1 MTEPIDWEAIWAPYD
16 EDTYRFVVERIYPF
30 DVVVDIG
37 AGDLRL
43 SSRVASI
50 ASWVY
55 AIERNP
61 DVLARADRYGQPENL
76 VAVCTD
82 ARQWPMPTDVTVG
95 VLLMRHCTP
104 KHFAEYV
111 ARLKAMG
118 CRRLITNARWKMG
131 VEEIDLRA
139 SAAVAYDPKRVGWFA
154 CQCGATGFTPG
165 EPQQVTDQVLN
176 TVVEVVNCPHC
187 LPVESVRE

>member
-16 EDTYRFVVERIYPF
+16 EEIYRFVVERIYPF

-43 SSRVASI
+43 SSRVANI

-61 DVLARADRYGQPENL
+61 EVLARADRYGQLENL
-76 VAVCTD
+76 VPICTD

-104 KHFAEYV
+104 EHFAEYV

-131 VEEIDLRA
+131 VEEIDFR
-139 SAAVAYDPKRVGWFA
+139 SAVAYDPKRVGWFA

-176 TVVEVVNCPHC
+176 TVVEVVNCPQC

>member
-43 SSRVASI
+43 SSRVANI

-61 DVLARADRYGQPENL
+61 QVLARADRYGQPENL

-82 ARQWPMPTDVTVG
+82 ARQWPMPGDVTVG

-104 KHFAEYV
+104 EHFAEYV

-131 VEEIDLRA
+131 VEEIDFR
-139 SAAVAYDPKRVGWFA
+139 SAVAYDPKRVGWFA

-165 EPQQVTDQVLN
+165 DPQQVTDQVLN
-176 TVVEVVNCPHC
+176 KVVEVLNCPQC

>member
-16 EDTYRFVVERIYPF
+16 EETYRFVVERIYPF

-43 SSRVASI
+43 SSRVANI

-61 DVLARADRYGQPENL
+61 QVLARADRYGQPENL

-82 ARQWPMPTDVTVG
+82 ARQWPMPGDVTVG

-104 KHFAEYV
+104 EHFAEYV

-139 SAAVAYDPKRVGWFA
+139 SAAVAYDPKRVGWYA

-176 TVVEVVNCPHC
+176 AVIEVANCPQCRVVH
-187 LPVESVRE
+187 

>member
-1 MTEPIDWEAIWAPYD
+1 MTEPIDWEAIWVPYD
-16 EDTYRFVVERIYPF
+16 EETYRFVVERIYPF

-43 SSRVASI
+43 SSRVANI

-61 DVLARADRYGQPENL
+61 EVLARADRYGQPENL

-82 ARQWPMPTDVTVG
+82 AHQWPMPNDVTVG

-104 KHFAEYV
+104 EHFADYV

-131 VEEIDLRA
+131 VEEIDLR
-139 SAAVAYDPKRVGWFA
+139 SAVPYNPALVGWYA
-154 CQCGATGFTPG
+154 CQCGSVGFTPG
-165 EPQQVTDQVLN
+165 DPQQVTDQVLN

-187 LPVESVRE
+187 VPVESVRE

>member
-1 MTEPIDWEAIWAPYD
+1 MSALIDWEAIWAPYD

-43 SSRVASI
+43 SSRVANI

-61 DVLARADRYGQPENL
+61 EVLGRADRYSHPDNL

-82 ARQWPMPTDVTVG
+82 AREWPMPYDVTVG

-104 KHFAEYV
+104 EHFAHYV

-131 VEEIDLRA
+131 VEEIDLR
-139 SAAVAYDPKRVGWFA
+139 SAAVYDPKRVGWYA
-154 CQCGATGFTPG
+154 CQCGAVGFTPG
-165 EPQQVTDQVLN
+165 EPDLVTNQILN
-176 TVVEVVNCPHC
+176 EVIEVVNCPHC
-187 LPVESVRE
+187 LHG

>member
-1 MTEPIDWEAIWAPYD
+1 MTEAIDWEAIWAPYD
-16 EDTYRFVVERIYPF
+16 EETYRFVVERIYPF

-43 SSRVASI
+43 SNRVANI

-55 AIERNP
+55 AVERNAA
-61 DVLARADRYGQPENL
+61 VLAQADRYSQPDNL
-76 VAVCTD
+76 VAICTD

-104 KHFAEYV
+104 EHFADYV

-131 VEEIDLRA
+131 VEEIDLR
-139 SAAVAYDPKRVGWFA
+139 SAVPYDPARVGWYA
-154 CQCGATGFTPG
+154 CQCGMVGFTPG
-165 EPQQVTDQVLN
+165 EPQQVTEQVIRE
-176 TVVEVVNCPHC
+176 VIEVVNCPRCQTVH
-187 LPVESVRE
+187 

>member
-1 MTEPIDWEAIWAPYD
+1 MTASIDWEAIWAPYD
-16 EDTYRFVVERIYPF
+16 EETYRFVVERIYPF

-43 SSRVASI
+43 SNRVANI

-55 AIERNP
+55 AVERNP
-61 DVLARADRYGQPENL
+61 AILAQADRYSQPDNL
-76 VAVCTD
+76 VAVCAD
-82 ARQWPMPTDVTVG
+82 ARQWPMPNDVTVG

-104 KHFAEYV
+104 EHFADYV

-131 VEEIDLRA
+131 VEEINLR
-139 SAAVAYDPKRVGWFA
+139 SAVPYDPARVGWYA
-154 CQCGATGFTPG
+154 CQCGATGFTAG
-165 EPQQVTDQVLN
+165 EPQSITDRTLSE
-176 TVVEVVNCPHC
+176 VVEVVNCPRC
-187 LPVESVRE
+187 QAQP

>member
-16 EDTYRFVVERIYPF
+16 EETYRFVVERIYPF

-43 SSRVASI
+43 SSRVANI

-61 DVLARADRYGQPENL
+61 EVLARADRYGQPENL

-82 ARQWPMPTDVTVG
+82 AHHWPMPNDVTVG

-104 KHFAEYV
+104 EHFADYV

-131 VEEIDLRA
+131 VEGFEFR
-139 SAAVAYDPKRVGWFA
+139 SAVAYGPQRVGWYA

-165 EPQQVTDQVLN
+165 DPQQVTDQVLN
-176 TVVEVVNCPHC
+176 IVVEVVSCPHC

>member
-1 MTEPIDWEAIWAPYD
+1 MDSAIDWEAIWAPYD
-16 EDTYRFVVERIYPF
+16 EETYRFVVERVFPF

-43 SSRVASI
+43 SNRVANI

-55 AIERNP
+55 AVERNP
-61 DVLARADRYGQPENL
+61 AVLAQADRYSRPDNL
-76 VAVCTD
+76 VAVCAD
-82 ARQWPMPTDVTVG
+82 AREWPMPYDVTVG

-104 KHFAEYV
+104 DHFAEYV
-111 ARLKAMG
+111 ARLRAMG

-139 SAAVAYDPKRVGWFA
+139 SAAVAYDPRRVGWYA

-176 TVVEVVNCPHC
+176 AVIEVVNCPQCQVVH
-187 LPVESVRE
+187 

>member
-16 EDTYRFVVERIYPF
+16 EEIYRFVVERIYPF

-43 SSRVASI
+43 SSRVANI

-61 DVLARADRYGQPENL
+61 EVLARADRYGQPENL
-76 VAVCTD
+76 VPICTD

-104 KHFAEYV
+104 EHFAEYV

-131 VEEIDLRA
+131 VEEIDFR
-139 SAAVAYDPKRVGWFA
+139 SAVAYDPKRVGWFA

-176 TVVEVVNCPHC
+176 TVVEVVNCPQC

>member
-1 MTEPIDWEAIWAPYD
+1 MTEPIDWESLWAPYD
-16 EDTYRFVVERIYPF
+16 EDTYQFVVERIFPF

-43 SSRVASI
+43 SSRVATI

-55 AIERNP
+55 AIERNAS
-61 DVLARADRYGQPENL
+61 VLAQADRYGRPENL
-76 VAVCTD
+76 VTICTD

-104 KHFAEYV
+104 EHFAEYV

-139 SAAVAYDPKRVGWFA
+139 STAVAYSPNRIGWFA

-165 EPQQVTDQVLN
+165 DPQQVTDQVLN
-176 TVVEVVNCPHC
+176 EVIEVVNCPRCQTQH
-187 LPVESVRE
+187 